1 MTISHSGLLFGPPCI
16 FRLIIFLF
24 IYYYYYYY
32 YYKSTDLS
40 GTLLLAMRRRIL
52 AMEIIMHSFYIP
64 NMKENGEWCN
74 Q

>member
-1 MTISHSGLLFGPPCI
+1 MN
-16 FRLIIFLF
+16 
-24 IYYYYYYY
+24 YYYY